1 MIENFELVTITAII
15 LILTLLSFTPLI
27 YLKYF
32 KDLNNYIEIYNNIC
46 NNKSNIYT
54 NEIKIKNTYMWNI
67 STYFFDFKKLEKYF
81 FKINDN
87 SNTDKKEINRFFSII
102 DGEFNIMKIY
112 NNYLHYSLPLFIV
125 LWIVFILNIY
135 NIYIKYREF
144 ANTTNNN
151 TNNIYYLY
159 STLFAFFNV
168 AIFTII
174 FSLILK
180 KITEVYKDTN
190 LYDYIMLLK
199 ELDIIIKEKNTYNN
213 KDIIDII
220 SKYSGE
226 DIESIEDIYLNEA
239 FIRDLIQLKKTR
251 NLNEET
257 KLFKNNNNY
266 KLTLENIDKFELYN
280 IKSNLKIIN
289 EELDDITQFITSY
302 IILIFMSIY
311 ILSQSL
317 KSNFTIIACII
328 ILIYLLYI
336 STLVIKKRLE

>member
-135 NIYIKYREF
+135 NIYIKYTEF

-199 ELDIIIKEKNTYNN
+199 ELDIIIKEKNTYN